1 MQIAA
6 YTDILNGK
14 RLPKDHP
21 ILECLGTIDELTVF
35 LGDAKVA
42 LGDESAAGI
51 INAIQK
57 DLIVMMGVIAGMP
70 VPAEGM
76 NEGRLNNIIEELESK
91 LPSCSSA
98 AESAGFAKSTGFA
111 VPGANPVS
119 AKLHIAR
126 AVCRR
131 AERRL
136 ISLDLD
142 EKTQAALLPYIN
154 RLSYLLFLM
163 AQAHN

>member
-6 YTDILNGK
+6 KTGDSTRYTDILYGK

-21 ILECLGTIDELTVF
+21 ILECLGTIDELNVF

-76 NEGRLNNIIEELESK
+76 DEGRLNNIIKELESK
-91 LPSCSSA
+91 LPSCNSC
-98 AESAGFAKSTGFA
+98 AGFT
-111 VPGANPVS
+111 VPGANAVS

-154 RLSYLLFLM
+154 RLSYLLFLL

>member
-6 YTDILNGK
+6 YTDIIGGK

-21 ILECLGTIDELTVF
+21 ILECLGTIDELNVF

-57 DLIVMMGVIAGMP
+57 DLIVMMGIIAGMP

-76 NEGRLNNIIEELESK
+76 DEWRLNNIIEELESK
-91 LPSCSSA
+91 LPFCNSC
-98 AESAGFAKSTGFA
+98 AESGGLAEHGFA
-111 VPGANPVS
+111 VPGTNAVS

-126 AVCRR
+126 SVCRR

-142 EKTQAALLPYIN
+142 EKTKTALLPYIN